1 MGYAKK
7 GKKGLTKRERFDII
21 NKLSREGEQKGRR
34 PQKKLKDQEKS
45 LDKSLKVWYS
55 NKAVR
60 EGGGRK
66 RRKRESHGEKDWK
79 NLKKVLDKSLKLW

>member
-1 MGYAKK
+1 MKK
-7 GKKGLTKRERFDII
+7 G
-21 NKLSREGEQKGRR
+21 
-34 PQKKLKDQEKS
+34 

>member
-1 MGYAKK
+1 MQNLRNPRQWEDGRKK
-7 GKKGLTKRERFDII
+7 SRKEEKGIDKR
-21 NKLSREGEQKGRR
+21 GRI
-34 PQKKLKDQEKS
+34 
-45 LDKSLKVWYS
+45 WYS

-66 RRKRESHGEKDWK
+66 RRKREGHGEKDWK

>member
-1 MGYAKK
+1 MK
-7 GKKGLTKRERFDII
+7 
-21 NKLSREGEQKGRR
+21 
-34 PQKKLKDQEKS
+34 KS

-66 RRKRESHGEKDWK
+66 RRKREGHGEKDWK